1 MTQPGIVLEDHR
13 IGLKEGRMAYWETHE
28 RFMCAALAEAA
39 ISATE
44 GNQGV
49 GSVIVMDGEI
59 IAVGRNLENTEHD
72 PTAHAETVAIRN
84 YAAAS
89 AAGSTQESWQEYA
102 LKPRILAGATLY
114 STFEPCPMCCGVIL
128 VSGIST
134 MVLGGRP
141 DPGTTKWGD
150 YTAERMVEM
159 TSWNDRIKVVTGV
172 LVDECFNARNV

>member
-1 MTQPGIVLEDHR
+1 MTDLETR
-13 IGLKEGRMAYWETHE
+13 E
-28 RFMCAALAEAA
+28 RFMRAALAEAA
-39 ISATE
+39 MSTTE

-49 GSVIVMDGEI
+49 GSVIVIEGEI
-59 IAVGRNLENTEHD
+59 IATGRNLENTAHD

-84 YAAAS
+84 FAAARATG
-89 AAGSTQESWQEYA
+89 AAQESWQEYA
-102 LKPRILAGATLY
+102 LKPRILTGATLY

-141 DPGTTKWGD
+141 EPGKTKWGD

-159 TSWNDRIKVVTGV
+159 TSWNDRIEVVTGV

>member
-1 MTQPGIVLEDHR
+1 MSDLN
-13 IGLKEGRMAYWETHE
+13 THE
-28 RFMCAALAEAA
+28 RFMRAALVEAQK
-39 ISATE
+39 SASE

-49 GSVIVMDGEI
+49 GSVIVMEGEI
-59 IAVGRNLENTEHD
+59 IATGRNLENTDHD

-89 AAGSTQESWQEYA
+89 AAGAAQETWHEYA

-128 VSGIST
+128 VAGIST

-159 TSWNDRIKVVTGV
+159 TSWNDRIEIVTGV
-172 LVDECFNARNV
+172 LVDECFKARNV